1 MSDSHPAPPPQPVPD
16 NEPGPE
22 RASDAESSAPFPH
35 ERGSATPKAREA
47 TSVGANEHSAGPPQ
61 ASSAPFPDER
71 GSAPPKAR
79 EATSA
84 GANNTWVVPRKWALL
99 VAALA
104 AAGLLASGLLWQKL
118 GNIQEEL
125 ARRSTESGAQ
135 AIEAR
140 TLARQ
145 AQEGTRELSARL
157 ALQETRISEVSLQ
170 RTQLEE
176 LMQSLSRSR
185 DENLVVDME
194 SALRLAQQQAQLTG
208 SAEPLLAALKSAE
221 QRLARAAQPRLNPL
235 QRAISRDM
243 DRIKAASLTDV
254 PVLLL
259 KLDELVRLADDL
271 PLANA
276 MVAAAPSRSANGL
289 NGPAAAASAPHAG
302 ASAPQPSW
310 LVFDRL
316 VLNTWAQRTM
326 DNLRDEARKL
336 LRVSRIEQPEAALLS
351 PEQSFFLREN
361 LKLKLL
367 NARLGLLSRQTE
379 TARADLLSANA
390 WLGKYFDPAS
400 RKTQVAAQLLQQVQG
415 QLKTSELPRLD
426 ETMSA
431 LATAAAGR

>member
-1 MSDSHPAPPPQPVPD
+1 MSDSHPAQPQPPAPDDAPVLERALVPAEPQPVP
-16 NEPGPE
+16 P
-22 RASDAESSAPFPH
+22 DA
-35 ERGSATPKAREA
+35 
-47 TSVGANEHSAGPPQ
+47 
-61 ASSAPFPDER
+61 
-71 GSAPPKAR
+71 
-79 EATSA
+79 
-84 GANNTWVVPRKWALL
+84 WLVPRKWALL

-125 ARRSTESGAQ
+125 VRRSTDSGAQ

-145 AQEGTRELSARL
+145 AQDGTRELSARL
-157 ALQETRISEVSLQ
+157 AIQETRLSEVSLQ

-208 SAEPLLAALKSAE
+208 SAEPLLAALKSAD
-221 QRLARAAQPRLNPL
+221 QRLSRAAQPRLNPL
-235 QRAISRDM
+235 QRAIVRDM

-259 KLDELVRLADDL
+259 KLDELVHLADDL
-271 PLANA
+271 PVANA
-276 MVAAAPSRSANGL
+276 M
-289 NGPAAAASAPHAG
+289 AAASSVLPVPASTASAPRTG
-302 ASAPQPSW
+302 ASAAGKPTL
-310 LVFDRL
+310 LVFDKLALHAWSR
-316 VLNTWAQRTM
+316 RTL
-326 DNLRDEARKL
+326 DNLREEARKL

-379 TARADLLSANA
+379 AARADLASANA

-400 RKTQVAAQLLQQVQG
+400 RKTQTAVQLLQQVQS

-426 ETMSA
+426 ETMAA